1 MGNNNQKPRAHA
13 LDALRGYAII
23 TMVLSAMEAFSVLP
37 RWMYHAQVP
46 PPDHVFDPTI
56 YGITWVDIIF
66 PFFLF
71 SMGAA
76 IPLSLGR
83 QHAKGE
89 SIMKLT
95 WKTVQR
101 WVKLTFFAIFIIH
114 AFPFMLGYEQEWMR
128 YAMPIFFFILLC
140 LMFMPNPF
148 GLSPYKAR
156 AITWS
161 AYLVAVGF
169 MLLQP
174 YAGGAPFRL
183 TDSDCIMLILANV
196 SLTGSIIYLLTIGH
210 PLRRRA
216 LLPFLVALVM
226 AAHTANSW
234 PALLIHTSWLPW
246 LYLPAYQ
253 EYLLIIIPGTVAGE
267 WIAQWLEKMKAND
280 TSEGLVESVQ
290 KKNEAVL
297 ENVNPLKGGGE
308 AVLEN
313 GNPLKGGRGA
323 VLENGNKVKNDEKA
337 VLENVNPLKGGRGAV
352 LENGNGVKNDEKV
365 VLENGN
371 PLKGGG
377 GAVLENEN
385 KVRTRSE
392 EMKDKENSL
401 ALPVAF
407 LSLALIVVNVVL
419 LFGRHL
425 VANLVATMVLTALT
439 AWLLRSR
446 REAGTTGVE
455 AAKQRSASKDAS
467 SQNAAKQEV
476 SNREASSQEAAER
489 EVSNREASSQEAAK
503 QEVSSR
509 EASSQ
514 EASKQEV
521 YNHRSSSIT
530 ASPTLHFWQRLS
542 SAGAYL
548 LLLGLCLES
557 YEGGIRKD
565 DVTLS
570 YLFVTCG
577 LAFYALLLLTVVC
590 DHWHVRWLCAPLEMV
605 GKNPMVAYVS
615 ASMVIIPVLILTHIY
630 PYIDALSSQP
640 LTGFLK
646 GVLLTTLCMAL
657 TAWFTHKRW
666 FWKT

>member
-210 PLRRRA
+210 PLRRLA
-216 LLPFLVALVM
+216 LLPFLVALFM

-280 TSEGLVESVQ
+280 TSKGLVDNYQ
-290 KKNEAVL
+290 KKSEAVL
-297 ENVNPLKGGGE
+297 D
-308 AVLEN
+308 N
-313 GNPLKGGRGA
+313 GNPLNGGREA
-323 VLENGNKVKNDEKA
+323 VLDNGNKVKNDEK
-337 VLENVNPLKGGRGAV
+337 V
-352 LENGNGVKNDEKV
+352 
-365 VLENGN
+365 
-371 PLKGGG
+371 
-377 GAVLENEN
+377 VLENEN

-392 EMKDKENSL
+392 EMKDKENAL
-401 ALPVAF
+401 ALPVAL

-446 REAGTTGVE
+446 RKAGTTGVE
-455 AAKQRSASKDAS
+455 AAKQ
-467 SQNAAKQEV
+467 ET
-476 SNREASSQEAAER
+476 SNQ
-489 EVSNREASSQEAAK
+489 
-503 QEVSSR
+503 
-509 EASSQ
+509 
-514 EASKQEV
+514 
-521 YNHRSSSIT
+521 RSSSAP

-630 PYIDALSSQP
+630 PYIDALSSEP

-646 GVLLTTLCMAL
+646 GVLLTALCMAL

>member
-114 AFPFMLGYEQEWMR
+114 AFPFMLGYEQEWMC

-210 PLRRRA
+210 PLRRLA
-216 LLPFLVALVM
+216 LLPFLVALFM

-280 TSEGLVESVQ
+280 TSKGLVENYQ
-290 KKNEAVL
+290 KKN
-297 ENVNPLKGGGE
+297 E

-323 VLENGNKVKNDEKA
+323 VLESGNKVKNDE
-337 VLENVNPLKGGRGAV
+337 NV
-352 LENGNGVKNDEKV
+352 
-365 VLENGN
+365 
-371 PLKGGG
+371 
-377 GAVLENEN
+377 VLENEN
-385 KVRTRSE
+385 KVKTRSE
-392 EMKDKENSL
+392 EMKDKENAL
-401 ALPVAF
+401 ALPVAL

-455 AAKQRSASKDAS
+455 AAKQ
-467 SQNAAKQEV
+467 ET
-476 SNREASSQEAAER
+476 SNQ
-489 EVSNREASSQEAAK
+489 
-503 QEVSSR
+503 
-509 EASSQ
+509 
-514 EASKQEV
+514 
-521 YNHRSSSIT
+521 RSSSAP

-615 ASMVIIPVLILTHIY
+615 ASMVIIPVLILTQLY

-646 GVLLTTLCMAL
+646 GVLLTALCMAL

>member
-210 PLRRRA
+210 PLRRLA
-216 LLPFLVALVM
+216 LLPFLVALFM

-253 EYLLIIIPGTVAGE
+253 VYLLIIIPGTVAGE

-280 TSEGLVESVQ
+280 TSKGLVDNYQ
-290 KKNEAVL
+290 KKS
-297 ENVNPLKGGGE
+297 E

-313 GNPLKGGRGA
+313 GNLLKGGREA
-323 VLENGNKVKNDEKA
+323 VLENWNKVKNDEKV
-337 VLENVNPLKGGRGAV
+337 VLENGNPLKGGRGAV

-365 VLENGN
+365 VLEN
-371 PLKGGG
+371 
-377 GAVLENEN
+377 EN

-392 EMKDKENSL
+392 EMKDKENAL
-401 ALPVAF
+401 ALPVAL
-407 LSLALIVVNVVL
+407 LSLALIIVNVVL

-455 AAKQRSASKDAS
+455 AAKQRATLKDAS
-467 SQNAAKQEV
+467 SQNAAK
-476 SNREASSQEAAER
+476 R
-489 EVSNREASSQEAAK
+489 EVYNREASSQEAAK

-521 YNHRSSSIT
+521 YNHRSSSIP

-615 ASMVIIPVLILTHIY
+615 ASMVIIPVLILTQLY

-646 GVLLTTLCMAL
+646 GVLLTALCMAL

-666 FWKT
+666 FWQT

>member
-76 IPLSLGR
+76 VPLSLGR

-210 PLRRRA
+210 PLRRLA
-216 LLPFLVALVM
+216 LLPFLIALFM

-267 WIAQWLEKMKAND
+267 WIAQWLETMKAND
-280 TSEGLVESVQ
+280 TSKGLVYNYQ

-297 ENVNPLKGGGE
+297 EN
-308 AVLEN
+308 
-313 GNPLKGGRGA
+313 GNL
-323 VLENGNKVKNDEKA
+323 
-337 VLENVNPLKGGRGAV
+337 LKGGRGAV
-352 LENGNGVKNDEKV
+352 LENGNGVKNDEK
-365 VLENGN
+365 
-371 PLKGGG
+371 
-377 GAVLENEN
+377 AVLENEN

-392 EMKDKENSL
+392 EMKEKENAL
-401 ALPVAF
+401 ALPVAL

-446 REAGTTGVE
+446 REASTTGVE
-455 AAKQRSASKDAS
+455 AAKHRAASKDAS

-476 SNREASSQEAAER
+476 SNREASSQEAAE
-489 EVSNREASSQEAAK
+489 
-503 QEVSSR
+503 QEVS
-509 EASSQ
+509 
-514 EASKQEV
+514 
-521 YNHRSSSIT
+521 NHRSSSIT

-590 DHWHVRWLCAPLEMV
+590 DHWHVHWLCAPLEMV

-646 GVLLTTLCMAL
+646 GVLLTALCMAL

>member
-76 IPLSLGR
+76 IHLSLGR

-89 SIMKLT
+89 SIMMLT

-210 PLRRRA
+210 PLRRLA
-216 LLPFLVALVM
+216 LLPFLVALFM

-253 EYLLIIIPGTVAGE
+253 VYLLIIIPGTVAGE

-280 TSEGLVESVQ
+280 TSKGLVESYQ
-290 KKNEAVL
+290 KKNE
-297 ENVNPLKGGGE
+297 
-308 AVLEN
+308 
-313 GNPLKGGRGA
+313 
-323 VLENGNKVKNDEKA
+323 A

-371 PLKGGG
+371 PLKGGR
-377 GAVLENEN
+377 GAVLENGNGVKNDEKVVLEDEN

-392 EMKDKENSL
+392 EMKEKENAL

-446 REAGTTGVE
+446 REAGTPGVE
-455 AAKQRSASKDAS
+455 AAKQRAASRDAS

-489 EVSNREASSQEAAK
+489 EVSNREASSQEAA
-503 QEVSSR
+503 E
-509 EASSQ
+509 
-514 EASKQEV
+514 QEV
-521 YNHRSSSIT
+521 YNQKTSSIP

-615 ASMVIIPVLILTHIY
+615 ASMVIIPVLILTQLY

-646 GVLLTTLCMAL
+646 GVLLTALCMAL

>member
-210 PLRRRA
+210 PLRRLA
-216 LLPFLVALVM
+216 LLPFLVALFM

-234 PALLIHTSWLPW
+234 PAQLIHTSWLPW

-280 TSEGLVESVQ
+280 TSKGLVDNYQ

-297 ENVNPLKGGGE
+297 ENVNL
-308 AVLEN
+308 
-313 GNPLKGGRGA
+313 
-323 VLENGNKVKNDEKA
+323 
-337 VLENVNPLKGGRGAV
+337 LKGGRGAV
-352 LENGNGVKNDEKV
+352 LENGNGVKNDEK
-365 VLENGN
+365 
-371 PLKGGG
+371 
-377 GAVLENEN
+377 AVLESEN

-392 EMKDKENSL
+392 EMKEKENAL
-401 ALPVAF
+401 ALPVAL

-446 REAGTTGVE
+446 CEVDTTGVE
-455 AAKQRSASKDAS
+455 AAKQRAALKDAS
-467 SQNAAKQEV
+467 SQN
-476 SNREASSQEAAER
+476 
-489 EVSNREASSQEAAK
+489 AAK

-514 EASKQEV
+514 EAAKQEV
-521 YNHRSSSIT
+521 YNQKCSSIP

-615 ASMVIIPVLILTHIY
+615 ASMVIIPVLILTQLY

-646 GVLLTTLCMAL
+646 GVLLTALCMAL

>member
-114 AFPFMLGYEQEWMR
+114 AFPFMLGYEQEWMC

-210 PLRRRA
+210 PLRRLA
-216 LLPFLVALVM
+216 LLPFLVALFM

-280 TSEGLVESVQ
+280 TSKGLVENYQ
-290 KKNEAVL
+290 KKN
-297 ENVNPLKGGGE
+297 E

-313 GNPLKGGRGA
+313 GNPLKGGSEA
-323 VLENGNKVKNDEKA
+323 VFENGNKVKNDEKA
-337 VLENVNPLKGGRGAV
+337 VLENGNPLKGGREAV
-352 LENGNGVKNDEKV
+352 LENGNGVKNDEK
-365 VLENGN
+365 
-371 PLKGGG
+371 
-377 GAVLENEN
+377 AVLENEN

-392 EMKDKENSL
+392 EMKEKENAL
-401 ALPVAF
+401 ALPVAL

-455 AAKQRSASKDAS
+455 AAKQ
-467 SQNAAKQEV
+467 ET
-476 SNREASSQEAAER
+476 SNQ
-489 EVSNREASSQEAAK
+489 
-503 QEVSSR
+503 
-509 EASSQ
+509 
-514 EASKQEV
+514 
-521 YNHRSSSIT
+521 RSSSAP

-615 ASMVIIPVLILTHIY
+615 ASMVIIPVLILTQLY

-646 GVLLTTLCMAL
+646 GVLLTALCMAL

>member
-210 PLRRRA
+210 PLRRLA
-216 LLPFLVALVM
+216 LLPFLVALFM

-280 TSEGLVESVQ
+280 TSKGLVDNYQ
-290 KKNEAVL
+290 KKSEAVL
-297 ENVNPLKGGGE
+297 EK
-308 AVLEN
+308 
-313 GNPLKGGRGA
+313 GNPLKGGREA
-323 VLENGNKVKNDEKA
+323 VLENGK
-337 VLENVNPLKGGRGAV
+337 
-352 LENGNGVKNDEKV
+352 GVKNDEK
-365 VLENGN
+365 
-371 PLKGGG
+371 
-377 GAVLENEN
+377 AVLENEN

-392 EMKDKENSL
+392 EMKEKENSL
-401 ALPVAF
+401 ALPVAL

-455 AAKQRSASKDAS
+455 AAKQDT
-467 SQNAAKQEV
+467 
-476 SNREASSQEAAER
+476 SNQ
-489 EVSNREASSQEAAK
+489 K
-503 QEVSSR
+503 
-509 EASSQ
+509 
-514 EASKQEV
+514 
-521 YNHRSSSIT
+521 SSST
-530 ASPTLHFWQRLS
+530 PASPTLHFWQRLS

-615 ASMVIIPVLILTHIY
+615 ASMVIIPVLILTQLY
-630 PYIDALSSQP
+630 PYIDSLSSQP

>member
-183 TDSDCIMLILANV
+183 ADSDCIMLILANV

-210 PLRRRA
+210 PLRRLA
-216 LLPFLVALVM
+216 LLPFLIALFM

-234 PALLIHTSWLPW
+234 PAQLIHTSWLPW

-267 WIAQWLEKMKAND
+267 WIAQWLEKMKVKD
-280 TSEGLVESVQ
+280 TGKGLVENYQ
-290 KKNEAVL
+290 INE
-297 ENVNPLKGGGE
+297 E
-308 AVLEN
+308 VLEN
-313 GNPLKGGRGA
+313 GNPLKGGREA
-323 VLENGNKVKNDEKA
+323 VPESG
-337 VLENVNPLKGGRGAV
+337 
-352 LENGNGVKNDEKV
+352 
-365 VLENGN
+365 
-371 PLKGGG
+371 
-377 GAVLENEN
+377 N

-392 EMKDKENSL
+392 EMKEKENAL
-401 ALPVAF
+401 ALPVAL
-407 LSLALIVVNVVL
+407 LSSALIVTNVVL

-425 VANLVATMVLTALT
+425 VANLVATIVLTALT

-446 REAGTTGVE
+446 REAGSIGVEAARQRAALKEASSQE
-455 AAKQRSASKDAS
+455 AAKQRI
-467 SQNAAKQEV
+467 
-476 SNREASSQEAAER
+476 SNREASSQEAAEQ
-489 EVSNREASSQEAAK
+489 EVSNQK
-503 QEVSSR
+503 
-509 EASSQ
+509 
-514 EASKQEV
+514 
-521 YNHRSSSIT
+521 SSSSP

-615 ASMVIIPVLILTHIY
+615 ASMVIIPVLILTQLY
-630 PYIDALSSQP
+630 PYIDALSSEP

-646 GVLLTTLCMAL
+646 GVLLTALCMAL

>member
-210 PLRRRA
+210 PLRRLA
-216 LLPFLVALVM
+216 LLPFLVALFM

-234 PALLIHTSWLPW
+234 PALLIHTSWQPW

-267 WIAQWLEKMKAND
+267 WIAQWLETMKAND
-280 TSEGLVESVQ
+280 TSKGLVDNYQ

-297 ENVNPLKGGGE
+297 ENVNL
-308 AVLEN
+308 
-313 GNPLKGGRGA
+313 
-323 VLENGNKVKNDEKA
+323 
-337 VLENVNPLKGGRGAV
+337 LKGGRGAV
-352 LENGNGVKNDEKV
+352 LENGNGVKNDEK
-365 VLENGN
+365 
-371 PLKGGG
+371 
-377 GAVLENEN
+377 AVLESEN

-392 EMKDKENSL
+392 EMKEKENAL
-401 ALPVAF
+401 ALPVAL

-455 AAKQRSASKDAS
+455 AAKQRDASKDAS

-476 SNREASSQEAAER
+476 SSREASSQEAAKQ
-489 EVSNREASSQEAAK
+489 EVYNREASSQEAAK
-503 QEVSSR
+503 QEISNQKTSS
-509 EASSQ
+509 
-514 EASKQEV
+514 V
-521 YNHRSSSIT
+521 P

-615 ASMVIIPVLILTHIY
+615 ASMVIIPVLILTQLY

-646 GVLLTTLCMAL
+646 GVLLTALCMAL

>member
-210 PLRRRA
+210 PLRRLA
-216 LLPFLVALVM
+216 LLPFLVALFM

-280 TSEGLVESVQ
+280 TSKGLVDNYQ
-290 KKNEAVL
+290 KKSEAVL
-297 ENVNPLKGGGE
+297 ES
-308 AVLEN
+308 
-313 GNPLKGGRGA
+313 GNPLKSRRGA
-323 VLENGNKVKNDEKA
+323 VLENGDKVKNDEKA
-337 VLENVNPLKGGRGAV
+337 VLENVNLLKGGR
-352 LENGNGVKNDEKV
+352 E
-365 VLENGN
+365 
-371 PLKGGG
+371 
-377 GAVLENEN
+377 AVLENEN

-392 EMKDKENSL
+392 EMKDKENAL

-476 SNREASSQEAAER
+476 SNREASL
-489 EVSNREASSQEAAK
+489 QEAAK

-615 ASMVIIPVLILTHIY
+615 ASMVIIPVLILTQLY

>member
-210 PLRRRA
+210 PLRRLA
-216 LLPFLVALVM
+216 LLPFLVALFM

-253 EYLLIIIPGTVAGE
+253 VYLLIIIPGTVAGE

-280 TSEGLVESVQ
+280 TSEGLVDNYQ
-290 KKNEAVL
+290 KKS
-297 ENVNPLKGGGE
+297 E

-313 GNPLKGGRGA
+313 GNLLKGGREA
-323 VLENGNKVKNDEKA
+323 VLENWNKVKNDEKV

-365 VLENGN
+365 VLEN
-371 PLKGGG
+371 
-377 GAVLENEN
+377 EN

-392 EMKDKENSL
+392 EMKDKENAL

-455 AAKQRSASKDAS
+455 AAKQRAASRDAS

-476 SNREASSQEAAER
+476 SNREASSQEA
-489 EVSNREASSQEAAK
+489 SK

-514 EASKQEV
+514 EAAKQEV
-521 YNHRSSSIT
+521 YNREASLQEAAQQEVYNQKCSSIP

-646 GVLLTTLCMAL
+646 GVLLTALCMAL

>member
-140 LMFMPNPF
+140 LMFMLNPF

-196 SLTGSIIYLLTIGH
+196 SLIGSIIYLLTIGH
-210 PLRRRA
+210 HLRRLA
-216 LLPFLVALVM
+216 LLPFLVALFM

-234 PALLIHTSWLPW
+234 PAQLIHTSWLPW

-280 TSEGLVESVQ
+280 TSKGLVDNY
-290 KKNEAVL
+290 KKKSEAVL
-297 ENVNPLKGGGE
+297 ENVNPLKGG
-308 AVLEN
+308 
-313 GNPLKGGRGA
+313 KGA
-323 VLENGNKVKNDEKA
+323 VLENGNKVKNDEK
-337 VLENVNPLKGGRGAV
+337 
-352 LENGNGVKNDEKV
+352 
-365 VLENGN
+365 
-371 PLKGGG
+371 
-377 GAVLENEN
+377 AVLENEN

-392 EMKDKENSL
+392 EMKDKENAL
-401 ALPVAF
+401 ALPVAL

-455 AAKQRSASKDAS
+455 AAKQRAASKDAS
-467 SQNAAKQEV
+467 SQNVAKQEV
-476 SNREASSQEAAER
+476 SSREASSQEAAKQ
-489 EVSNREASSQEAAK
+489 EVYNREASSQEAAK
-503 QEVSSR
+503 QEVSNQKT
-509 EASSQ
+509 SS
-514 EASKQEV
+514 V
-521 YNHRSSSIT
+521 P

-646 GVLLTTLCMAL
+646 GVLLTALCMAL

>member
-83 QHAKGE
+83 QYAKGE

-140 LMFMPNPF
+140 FMFMPNPF

-183 TDSDCIMLILANV
+183 ADSDCIMLILANV

-210 PLRRRA
+210 PLRRLA
-216 LLPFLVALVM
+216 LLPFLIALFM

-234 PALLIHTSWLPW
+234 PAQLIHTSWLPW

-267 WIAQWLEKMKAND
+267 WIAQWLEKMKAKD
-280 TSEGLVESVQ
+280 TGKGLVENYQ
-290 KKNEAVL
+290 INEAV
-297 ENVNPLKGGGE
+297 P
-308 AVLEN
+308 EN
-313 GNPLKGGRGA
+313 GNPLKGGREEVLEYGNGVKDVEKAVLKNEIKDEEQEVLENKEEKKGGREA
-323 VLENGNKVKNDEKA
+323 VLENG
-337 VLENVNPLKGGRGAV
+337 
-352 LENGNGVKNDEKV
+352 
-365 VLENGN
+365 
-371 PLKGGG
+371 
-377 GAVLENEN
+377 N

-392 EMKDKENSL
+392 EMKEKENAL
-401 ALPVAF
+401 ALPVAL
-407 LSLALIVVNVVL
+407 LSSALIVTNVVL

-425 VANLVATMVLTALT
+425 VANLIATIVLTALT

-446 REAGTTGVE
+446 REASSTGVE
-455 AAKQRSASKDAS
+455 AAKQRAALKEAS
-467 SQNAAKQEV
+467 SQGAAKQEVSNREASSQGAAKQEV
-476 SNREASSQEAAER
+476 SNREASSQEAAKQR
-489 EVSNREASSQEAAK
+489 ISNREASSQEAAE
-503 QEVSSR
+503 QEVSN
-509 EASSQ
+509 Q
-514 EASKQEV
+514 K
-521 YNHRSSSIT
+521 SSSSP

-615 ASMVIIPVLILTHIY
+615 ASMVIIPVLILTQLY
-630 PYIDALSSQP
+630 PYIDALSSEP

-646 GVLLTTLCMAL
+646 GVLLTALCMAL

>member
-210 PLRRRA
+210 PLRRLA
-216 LLPFLVALVM
+216 LLPFLVALFM

-280 TSEGLVESVQ
+280 TSKGLVESYQ

-297 ENVNPLKGGGE
+297 ENVNPLNGGRE
-308 AVLEN
+308 AVLD
-313 GNPLKGGRGA
+313 
-323 VLENGNKVKNDEKA
+323 NGNKVKNDEK
-337 VLENVNPLKGGRGAV
+337 
-352 LENGNGVKNDEKV
+352 
-365 VLENGN
+365 
-371 PLKGGG
+371 
-377 GAVLENEN
+377 AVLENEN

-392 EMKDKENSL
+392 EMKDKENAL
-401 ALPVAF
+401 ALPVAL

-455 AAKQRSASKDAS
+455 AAKQRAASRDAS
-467 SQNAAKQEV
+467 SQNAAK
-476 SNREASSQEAAER
+476 R

-503 QEVSSR
+503 QEVYNR

-514 EASKQEV
+514 EAAKQEV
-521 YNHRSSSIT
+521 SNQKCSSIP

-557 YEGGIRKD
+557 YEGGIR
-565 DVTLS
+565 
-570 YLFVTCG
+570 
-577 LAFYALLLLTVVC
+577 
-590 DHWHVRWLCAPLEMV
+590 
-605 GKNPMVAYVS
+605 
-615 ASMVIIPVLILTHIY
+615 
-630 PYIDALSSQP
+630 
-640 LTGFLK
+640 
-646 GVLLTTLCMAL
+646 
-657 TAWFTHKRW
+657 
-666 FWKT
+666 

>member
-114 AFPFMLGYEQEWMR
+114 AFPFMLGYEQEWMC

-174 YAGGAPFRL
+174 YAGGAPFRI

-210 PLRRRA
+210 PLRRLA
-216 LLPFLVALVM
+216 LLPFLIALFM

-280 TSEGLVESVQ
+280 TSKGLVDNY
-290 KKNEAVL
+290 KK
-297 ENVNPLKGGGE
+297 KSE

-323 VLENGNKVKNDEKA
+323 VLENGN
-337 VLENVNPLKGGRGAV
+337 
-352 LENGNGVKNDEKV
+352 GVKNDEK
-365 VLENGN
+365 
-371 PLKGGG
+371 
-377 GAVLENEN
+377 AVLENEN

-392 EMKDKENSL
+392 EMKEKENAL
-401 ALPVAF
+401 ALPVAL

-455 AAKQRSASKDAS
+455 AAKQRAASRD
-467 SQNAAKQEV
+467 
-476 SNREASSQEAAER
+476 
-489 EVSNREASSQEAAK
+489 ASSQEAAK
-503 QEVSSR
+503 QEV
-509 EASSQ
+509 
-514 EASKQEV
+514 
-521 YNHRSSSIT
+521 YNQKSSSAP

-646 GVLLTTLCMAL
+646 GVLLTALCMAL

>member
-83 QHAKGE
+83 QYAKGE
-89 SIMKLT
+89 SITKLT

-210 PLRRRA
+210 PLRRLA
-216 LLPFLVALVM
+216 LLPFLIALFM

-234 PALLIHTSWLPW
+234 PAQLIHTSWLPW

-267 WIAQWLEKMKAND
+267 WIAQWLEKMKAKD
-280 TSEGLVESVQ
+280 TGKGLVENYQ
-290 KKNEAVL
+290 KKSEAVI
-297 ENVNPLKGGGE
+297 
-308 AVLEN
+308 EN
-313 GNPLKGGRGA
+313 GNPLKGERGA
-323 VLENGNKVKNDEKA
+323 VLENGNKV
-337 VLENVNPLKGGRGAV
+337 
-352 LENGNGVKNDEKV
+352 
-365 VLENGN
+365 
-371 PLKGGG
+371 
-377 GAVLENEN
+377 
-385 KVRTRSE
+385 RTKSE
-392 EMKDKENSL
+392 EMKEKENAL
-401 ALPVAF
+401 ALPVAL
-407 LSLALIVVNVVL
+407 LSLVLIVTNVVL

-425 VANLVATMVLTALT
+425 VANLIATIVLTALT

-455 AAKQRSASKDAS
+455 AVKQRAALKDAS
-467 SQNAAKQEV
+467 SQGAAKQEV
-476 SNREASSQEAAER
+476 SNREASSQEAAKQR
-489 EVSNREASSQEAAK
+489 ISNREASSQEAAE
-503 QEVSSR
+503 QEVSN
-509 EASSQ
+509 Q
-514 EASKQEV
+514 K
-521 YNHRSSSIT
+521 SSST
-530 ASPTLHFWQRLS
+530 PASPTLHFWQRLS

-615 ASMVIIPVLILTHIY
+615 ASMVIIPVLILTELY
-630 PYIDALSSQP
+630 PYIDALSSEP

-646 GVLLTTLCMAL
+646 GVLLTALCMAL

>member
-23 TMVLSAMEAFSVLP
+23 SMVLSAMEAFSVLP

-210 PLRRRA
+210 PLRRLA
-216 LLPFLVALVM
+216 LLPFLVALFM

-267 WIAQWLEKMKAND
+267 WIAQWLETMKAND
-280 TSEGLVESVQ
+280 TSKGLVDNYQ
-290 KKNEAVL
+290 KKS
-297 ENVNPLKGGGE
+297 E

-323 VLENGNKVKNDEKA
+323 VLENGNGVKNDEKA
-337 VLENVNPLKGGRGAV
+337 VLEN
-352 LENGNGVKNDEKV
+352 
-365 VLENGN
+365 
-371 PLKGGG
+371 
-377 GAVLENEN
+377 EN
-385 KVRTRSE
+385 KVKTRSE
-392 EMKDKENSL
+392 DMKEKENTL
-401 ALPVAF
+401 ALPVAL

-446 REAGTTGVE
+446 RKAGTTGVE
-455 AAKQRSASKDAS
+455 AAKQRAASRDAS

-476 SNREASSQEAAER
+476 SSREASLQEAAKQEF
-489 EVSNREASSQEAAK
+489 SNREASSQEAAK
-503 QEVSSR
+503 QEV
-509 EASSQ
+509 
-514 EASKQEV
+514 
-521 YNHRSSSIT
+521 YNHRSSSIP

-646 GVLLTTLCMAL
+646 GVLLTALCMAL

>member
-23 TMVLSAMEAFSVLP
+23 TMILSAMEAFSVLP

-89 SIMKLT
+89 SITKLT

-114 AFPFMLGYEQEWMR
+114 AFPFMLGYEQKWMR

-210 PLRRRA
+210 PLRRLA
-216 LLPFLVALVM
+216 LLPFLIALFM

-234 PALLIHTSWLPW
+234 PAQLIHTSWLPW

-267 WIAQWLEKMKAND
+267 WIAQWLEKMKAKD
-280 TSEGLVESVQ
+280 TGKGLVENYQ
-290 KKNEAVL
+290 KNE
-297 ENVNPLKGGGE
+297 E
-308 AVLEN
+308 VLEN
-313 GNPLKGGRGA
+313 GNPLKGGREV
-323 VLENGNKVKNDEKA
+323 VLENGNKVKTK
-337 VLENVNPLKGGRGAV
+337 
-352 LENGNGVKNDEKV
+352 
-365 VLENGN
+365 
-371 PLKGGG
+371 
-377 GAVLENEN
+377 
-385 KVRTRSE
+385 SE
-392 EMKDKENSL
+392 EMKEKENAL
-401 ALPVAF
+401 ALPVAL
-407 LSLALIVVNVVL
+407 LSLVLIVTNVVL

-425 VANLVATMVLTALT
+425 VANLIATIVLTALT

-446 REAGTTGVE
+446 REAGSTGVE
-455 AAKQRSASKDAS
+455 AAKQR
-467 SQNAAKQEV
+467 AALK
-476 SNREASSQEAAER
+476 EASSQGAAKQ

-503 QEVSSR
+503 QEVSN
-509 EASSQ
+509 Q
-514 EASKQEV
+514 K
-521 YNHRSSSIT
+521 SSST
-530 ASPTLHFWQRLS
+530 PASPTLHFWQRLS

-615 ASMVIIPVLILTHIY
+615 ASMVIIPVLILTQLY
-630 PYIDALSSQP
+630 PYIDALSSEP

-646 GVLLTTLCMAL
+646 GVLLTALCMAL

>member
-114 AFPFMLGYEQEWMR
+114 AFPFMLGYGQEWMCF
-128 YAMPIFFFILLC
+128 AMPIFFFILLC

-210 PLRRRA
+210 PLRRLA
-216 LLPFLVALVM
+216 LLPFLVALFM

-280 TSEGLVESVQ
+280 TSKGLVKSYQ
-290 KKNEAVL
+290 KKSE
-297 ENVNPLKGGGE
+297 
-308 AVLEN
+308 
-313 GNPLKGGRGA
+313 A

-337 VLENVNPLKGGRGAV
+337 VLEKGNPLKGGREAV
-352 LENGNGVKNDEKV
+352 LENGNKVKNDEKT
-365 VLENGN
+365 
-371 PLKGGG
+371 
-377 GAVLENEN
+377 VLENEN

-392 EMKDKENSL
+392 EMKDKENAL
-401 ALPVAF
+401 ALPVAL

-455 AAKQRSASKDAS
+455 AAKQ
-467 SQNAAKQEV
+467 ET
-476 SNREASSQEAAER
+476 SNQ
-489 EVSNREASSQEAAK
+489 K
-503 QEVSSR
+503 
-509 EASSQ
+509 
-514 EASKQEV
+514 
-521 YNHRSSSIT
+521 SSSAP

-615 ASMVIIPVLILTHIY
+615 ASMVIIPVLILTQLY

-646 GVLLTTLCMAL
+646 GVLLTALCMAL

>member
-210 PLRRRA
+210 PLRRLA
-216 LLPFLVALVM
+216 LLPFLVALFM

-280 TSEGLVESVQ
+280 TSKGLVDNYQ
-290 KKNEAVL
+290 KKSE
-297 ENVNPLKGGGE
+297 
-308 AVLEN
+308 
-313 GNPLKGGRGA
+313 
-323 VLENGNKVKNDEKA
+323 A

-365 VLENGN
+365 VLEN
-371 PLKGGG
+371 
-377 GAVLENEN
+377 EN

-392 EMKDKENSL
+392 EMKDKENAL

-455 AAKQRSASKDAS
+455 AAKQRDASKDAS

-476 SNREASSQEAAER
+476 SNREASSQEAA
-489 EVSNREASSQEAAK
+489 
-503 QEVSSR
+503 
-509 EASSQ
+509 
-514 EASKQEV
+514 KQEV

-615 ASMVIIPVLILTHIY
+615 ASMVIIPVLILTQLY

>member
-210 PLRRRA
+210 PLRRLA
-216 LLPFLVALVM
+216 LLPFLVALFM

-280 TSEGLVESVQ
+280 TSKGLVDNYQ

-297 ENVNPLKGGGE
+297 ENVNPLKGG
-308 AVLEN
+308 
-313 GNPLKGGRGA
+313 RGA
-323 VLENGNKVKNDEKA
+323 VLENGNKVRNDEKA

-365 VLENGN
+365 VLEN
-371 PLKGGG
+371 
-377 GAVLENEN
+377 EN

-392 EMKDKENSL
+392 EMKDKENAL
-401 ALPVAF
+401 ALPVAL

-419 LFGRHL
+419 LFDRHL

-476 SNREASSQEAAER
+476 SNREASSQEAAEQEFSNR
-489 EVSNREASSQEAAK
+489 EASLQEASKQEVSNREASSQEAAK
-503 QEVSSR
+503 QEV
-509 EASSQ
+509 
-514 EASKQEV
+514 
-521 YNHRSSSIT
+521 YNHRSSSIP

-646 GVLLTTLCMAL
+646 GVLLTALCMAL

>member
-210 PLRRRA
+210 PLRRLA
-216 LLPFLVALVM
+216 LLPFLVALFM

-280 TSEGLVESVQ
+280 TSKGLVDNYQ

-297 ENVNPLKGGGE
+297 ES
-308 AVLEN
+308 
-313 GNPLKGGRGA
+313 GNPLKGGSGA
-323 VLENGNKVKNDEKA
+323 VLENGNKVKNDEK
-337 VLENVNPLKGGRGAV
+337 V
-352 LENGNGVKNDEKV
+352 
-365 VLENGN
+365 
-371 PLKGGG
+371 
-377 GAVLENEN
+377 VLENEN

-392 EMKDKENSL
+392 EMKDKENAL
-401 ALPVAF
+401 ALPVAL

-455 AAKQRSASKDAS
+455 AAKQ
-467 SQNAAKQEV
+467 EI
-476 SNREASSQEAAER
+476 SNQ
-489 EVSNREASSQEAAK
+489 K
-503 QEVSSR
+503 
-509 EASSQ
+509 
-514 EASKQEV
+514 
-521 YNHRSSSIT
+521 SSSAP

-615 ASMVIIPVLILTHIY
+615 ASMVIIPVLILTQLY

-646 GVLLTTLCMAL
+646 GVLLTALCMAL

>member
-83 QHAKGE
+83 QYAKGE

-128 YAMPIFFFILLC
+128 YAMPIFFFLLLC

-183 TDSDCIMLILANV
+183 ADSDCIMLILANV

-210 PLRRRA
+210 PLRRLA
-216 LLPFLVALVM
+216 LLPFLIALFM

-234 PALLIHTSWLPW
+234 PAQLIHTSWLPW

-267 WIAQWLEKMKAND
+267 WIAQWLEKMKVKD
-280 TSEGLVESVQ
+280 TGKGLVDNYQ
-290 KKNEAVL
+290 KKN
-297 ENVNPLKGGGE
+297 E

-323 VLENGNKVKNDEKA
+323 VLENE
-337 VLENVNPLKGGRGAV
+337 
-352 LENGNGVKNDEKV
+352 NGVKDVEKV
-365 VLENGN
+365 VLENEIKDEEQEVLEN
-371 PLKGGG
+371 KEEKKGGRE
-377 GAVLENEN
+377 AVLENEN

-392 EMKDKENSL
+392 EMKDKENAL
-401 ALPVAF
+401 ALPVAL
-407 LSLALIVVNVVL
+407 LSLALIVTNVVL

-425 VANLVATMVLTALT
+425 VANLIATIVLTALT

-446 REAGTTGVE
+446 REAGSTGVE
-455 AAKQRSASKDAS
+455 AAKQRAALKEAS
-467 SQNAAKQEV
+467 SQGAAKQEGSNREASSQGAAKQEV
-476 SNREASSQEAAER
+476 SNREASSQEAAKQR
-489 EVSNREASSQEAAK
+489 ISNREASSQEAAE
-503 QEVSSR
+503 QEVSN
-509 EASSQ
+509 Q
-514 EASKQEV
+514 K
-521 YNHRSSSIT
+521 SSST
-530 ASPTLHFWQRLS
+530 PASPTLHFWQRLS

-615 ASMVIIPVLILTHIY
+615 ASMVIIPVLILTELY
-630 PYIDALSSQP
+630 PYIDALSSEP

-646 GVLLTTLCMAL
+646 GVLLTALCMAL

>member
-210 PLRRRA
+210 PLRRLA
-216 LLPFLVALVM
+216 LLPFLVALFM

-280 TSEGLVESVQ
+280 TSKGLVDNYQ
-290 KKNEAVL
+290 KKN
-297 ENVNPLKGGGE
+297 E

-337 VLENVNPLKGGRGAV
+337 VLEKGNPLKGGREAV
-352 LENGNGVKNDEKV
+352 LENVNKVKNDEKV
-365 VLENGN
+365 
-371 PLKGGG
+371 
-377 GAVLENEN
+377 VLENEN

-392 EMKDKENSL
+392 EMKDKENAL
-401 ALPVAF
+401 ALPVAL

-455 AAKQRSASKDAS
+455 AAKQ
-467 SQNAAKQEV
+467 EI
-476 SNREASSQEAAER
+476 SNQ
-489 EVSNREASSQEAAK
+489 K
-503 QEVSSR
+503 
-509 EASSQ
+509 
-514 EASKQEV
+514 
-521 YNHRSSSIT
+521 SSSAP
-530 ASPTLHFWQRLS
+530 ASPTLHFWQCLS

-646 GVLLTTLCMAL
+646 GVLLTALCMAL

>member
-89 SIMKLT
+89 SITKLT

-183 TDSDCIMLILANV
+183 ADSDCIMLILANV

-210 PLRRRA
+210 PLRRLA
-216 LLPFLVALVM
+216 LLPFLIALFM

-234 PALLIHTSWLPW
+234 PAQLIHTSWLPW

-267 WIAQWLEKMKAND
+267 WIAQWLEKMKVKD
-280 TSEGLVESVQ
+280 TDKGLVEKYQ
-290 KKNEAVL
+290 INE
-297 ENVNPLKGGGE
+297 E
-308 AVLEN
+308 VLEN
-313 GNPLKGGRGA
+313 GNPLKGGREA
-323 VLENGNKVKNDEKA
+323 VPENGK
-337 VLENVNPLKGGRGAV
+337 
-352 LENGNGVKNDEKV
+352 GVKDVEKV
-365 VLENGN
+365 VLENEIKDEEQEVLEN
-371 PLKGGG
+371 NEEKKGGRE
-377 GAVLENEN
+377 AVLENGN

-392 EMKDKENSL
+392 EMKEKENAL
-401 ALPVAF
+401 ALPVAI
-407 LSLALIVVNVVL
+407 LSLALIVTNVVL

-425 VANLVATMVLTALT
+425 VANLIATIVLTALT

-446 REAGTTGVE
+446 REAGSTGVE
-455 AAKQRSASKDAS
+455 AARQRAALKEAS

-476 SNREASSQEAAER
+476 SNREASSQEAAKQ
-489 EVSNREASSQEAAK
+489 EVSNRK
-503 QEVSSR
+503 
-509 EASSQ
+509 
-514 EASKQEV
+514 
-521 YNHRSSSIT
+521 SSSSP

-615 ASMVIIPVLILTHIY
+615 ASMVIIPVLILTQLY

-646 GVLLTTLCMAL
+646 GVLLTALCMAL

>member
-210 PLRRRA
+210 PLRRLA
-216 LLPFLVALVM
+216 LLPFLVALFM

-280 TSEGLVESVQ
+280 TSKGLVDNYKQ
-290 KKNEAVL
+290 KS
-297 ENVNPLKGGGE
+297 E

-337 VLENVNPLKGGRGAV
+337 VLEN
-352 LENGNGVKNDEKV
+352 
-365 VLENGN
+365 
-371 PLKGGG
+371 
-377 GAVLENEN
+377 EN

-392 EMKDKENSL
+392 EMKEKENAL
-401 ALPVAF
+401 ALPVAL

-446 REAGTTGVE
+446 RKAGTTGVE
-455 AAKQRSASKDAS
+455 AAKQDT
-467 SQNAAKQEV
+467 
-476 SNREASSQEAAER
+476 SNQ
-489 EVSNREASSQEAAK
+489 
-503 QEVSSR
+503 
-509 EASSQ
+509 
-514 EASKQEV
+514 
-521 YNHRSSSIT
+521 RSSST
-530 ASPTLHFWQRLS
+530 PASPTLHFWQRLS

-615 ASMVIIPVLILTHIY
+615 ASMVIIPVLILTQLY

-646 GVLLTTLCMAL
+646 GVLLTALCMAL

>member
-210 PLRRRA
+210 PLRRLA
-216 LLPFLVALVM
+216 LLPFLVALFM

-280 TSEGLVESVQ
+280 TSKGLVDNYQ

-297 ENVNPLKGGGE
+297 ESGNKVKNDEKV
-308 AVLEN
+308 VLEN

-323 VLENGNKVKNDEKA
+323 VLENGNKVKNDEKT
-337 VLENVNPLKGGRGAV
+337 
-352 LENGNGVKNDEKV
+352 
-365 VLENGN
+365 
-371 PLKGGG
+371 
-377 GAVLENEN
+377 VLENEN

-392 EMKDKENSL
+392 EMKDKENTL
-401 ALPVAF
+401 ALPVAL

-446 REAGTTGVE
+446 RKAGTTGVE
-455 AAKQRSASKDAS
+455 AAKQRAASKDAS
-467 SQNAAKQEV
+467 SQNAAKQELSNREASLQEAAKQEV
-476 SNREASSQEAAER
+476 SNREASSQEAA
-489 EVSNREASSQEAAK
+489 
-503 QEVSSR
+503 
-509 EASSQ
+509 
-514 EASKQEV
+514 KQEV
-521 YNHRSSSIT
+521 YNQKTSSVP

-615 ASMVIIPVLILTHIY
+615 ASMVIIPVLILTQLY

-646 GVLLTTLCMAL
+646 GVLLTALCMAL

>member
-210 PLRRRA
+210 PLRRLA
-216 LLPFLVALVM
+216 LLPFLVALFM

-280 TSEGLVESVQ
+280 TSKGLVDNYQ
-290 KKNEAVL
+290 KKS
-297 ENVNPLKGGGE
+297 E

-313 GNPLKGGRGA
+313 GNLLKGGREA
-323 VLENGNKVKNDEKA
+323 VLENWNKVKNDEKV
-337 VLENVNPLKGGRGAV
+337 VLENGNPLKGGRGAV

-365 VLENGN
+365 VLEN
-371 PLKGGG
+371 
-377 GAVLENEN
+377 EN

-392 EMKDKENSL
+392 EMKDKENAL

-476 SNREASSQEAAER
+476 SNREASSQEA
-489 EVSNREASSQEAAK
+489 
-503 QEVSSR
+503 
-509 EASSQ
+509 
-514 EASKQEV
+514 SKQEV
-521 YNHRSSSIT
+521 YNQKTSSIP

>member
-140 LMFMPNPF
+140 FMFMPNPL

-210 PLRRRA
+210 PLRRLA
-216 LLPFLVALVM
+216 LLPFLVALFM

-234 PALLIHTSWLPW
+234 PAQLIHTSWLPW

-280 TSEGLVESVQ
+280 TSKGLVESYQ

-297 ENVNPLKGGGE
+297 EN
-308 AVLEN
+308 
-313 GNPLKGGRGA
+313 GNPLNGGR
-323 VLENGNKVKNDEKA
+323 E
-337 VLENVNPLKGGRGAV
+337 AV
-352 LENGNGVKNDEKV
+352 LENGNGVKNDEK
-365 VLENGN
+365 
-371 PLKGGG
+371 
-377 GAVLENEN
+377 AVLENEN

-392 EMKDKENSL
+392 EMKEKENAL
-401 ALPVAF
+401 ALPVAL

-455 AAKQRSASKDAS
+455 AAKQRAASRDAS
-467 SQNAAKQEV
+467 SQNAAK
-476 SNREASSQEAAER
+476 R

-503 QEVSSR
+503 QEVSN
-509 EASSQ
+509 Q
-514 EASKQEV
+514 KC
-521 YNHRSSSIT
+521 SSIP

-646 GVLLTTLCMAL
+646 GVLLTALCMAL

>member
-161 AYLVAVGF
+161 AYLVVVGF

-210 PLRRRA
+210 PLRRLA
-216 LLPFLVALVM
+216 LLPFLVALFM

-267 WIAQWLEKMKAND
+267 WIAQWLETMKAND
-280 TSEGLVESVQ
+280 TSEGLVESYQ

-297 ENVNPLKGGGE
+297 ENVNPLKSRRGAVLENGDKVKNDE
-308 AVLEN
+308 KAVLEN
-313 GNPLKGGRGA
+313 GNPLKGGRES
-323 VLENGNKVKNDEKA
+323 VLQ
-337 VLENVNPLKGGRGAV
+337 
-352 LENGNGVKNDEKV
+352 
-365 VLENGN
+365 
-371 PLKGGG
+371 
-377 GAVLENEN
+377 NEN

-392 EMKDKENSL
+392 EMKDKENAL

-476 SNREASSQEAAER
+476 SNREASL
-489 EVSNREASSQEAAK
+489 QEAAK

-521 YNHRSSSIT
+521 YNQKCSSIP

-646 GVLLTTLCMAL
+646 GVLLTALCMAL

>member
-161 AYLVAVGF
+161 AYLVVVGF

-210 PLRRRA
+210 PLRRLA
-216 LLPFLVALVM
+216 LLPFLVALFM

-253 EYLLIIIPGTVAGE
+253 VYLLIIIPGTVAGE

-280 TSEGLVESVQ
+280 TSKGLVENYQ
-290 KKNEAVL
+290 KKSEAVL
-297 ENVNPLKGGGE
+297 D
-308 AVLEN
+308 N

-323 VLENGNKVKNDEKA
+323 VLENGNGLKNDEKA
-337 VLENVNPLKGGRGAV
+337 VLENVNPLKGGREAV
-352 LENGNGVKNDEKV
+352 LENG
-365 VLENGN
+365 
-371 PLKGGG
+371 
-377 GAVLENEN
+377 N

-392 EMKDKENSL
+392 EMKEKENAL
-401 ALPVAF
+401 ALPVAL
-407 LSLALIVVNVVL
+407 LSLALIIVNVVL

-455 AAKQRSASKDAS
+455 AAKQRDASKDAS

-476 SNREASSQEAAER
+476 SNREASL
-489 EVSNREASSQEAAK
+489 QEAAK

-514 EASKQEV
+514 EAAKQEV
-521 YNHRSSSIT
+521 YNQKCSSIP

-646 GVLLTTLCMAL
+646 GVLLTALCMAL

>member
-210 PLRRRA
+210 PLRRLA
-216 LLPFLVALVM
+216 LLPFLVALFM

-280 TSEGLVESVQ
+280 MSKGLVDNYQ
-290 KKNEAVL
+290 KKN
-297 ENVNPLKGGGE
+297 E

-337 VLENVNPLKGGRGAV
+337 VLEKGNPLKGGKGAV
-352 LENGNGVKNDEKV
+352 LENGNKVKNDEK
-365 VLENGN
+365 
-371 PLKGGG
+371 
-377 GAVLENEN
+377 AVLENEN

-392 EMKDKENSL
+392 EMKEKENAL
-401 ALPVAF
+401 ALPVAL

-419 LFGRHL
+419 LFGRYL

-455 AAKQRSASKDAS
+455 AAKQDT
-467 SQNAAKQEV
+467 
-476 SNREASSQEAAER
+476 SNQ
-489 EVSNREASSQEAAK
+489 
-503 QEVSSR
+503 
-509 EASSQ
+509 
-514 EASKQEV
+514 
-521 YNHRSSSIT
+521 RSSST
-530 ASPTLHFWQRLS
+530 PASPTLHFWQRLS

-615 ASMVIIPVLILTHIY
+615 ASMVIIPVLILTQLY
-630 PYIDALSSQP
+630 PYIDALSSEP

-646 GVLLTTLCMAL
+646 GVLLTALCMAL

>member
-89 SIMKLT
+89 SITKLT
-95 WKTVQR
+95 WKTIQR

-128 YAMPIFFFILLC
+128 YAMPIFFFLLLC

-156 AITWS
+156 TITWS

-174 YAGGAPFRL
+174 YVGGAPFRL
-183 TDSDCIMLILANV
+183 ADSDCIMLILANV

-210 PLRRRA
+210 PLRRLA
-216 LLPFLVALVM
+216 LLPFLIALFM

-234 PALLIHTSWLPW
+234 PAQLIHTSWLPW

-280 TSEGLVESVQ
+280 TSKGLVDNYQ
-290 KKNEAVL
+290 KKSEAVL
-297 ENVNPLKGGGE
+297 D
-308 AVLEN
+308 N
-313 GNPLKGGRGA
+313 G
-323 VLENGNKVKNDEKA
+323 
-337 VLENVNPLKGGRGAV
+337 NPLKGGRGAV

-365 VLENGN
+365 VLEN
-371 PLKGGG
+371 
-377 GAVLENEN
+377 EN

-392 EMKDKENSL
+392 EMKDKENAL
-401 ALPVAF
+401 ALPVAL

-425 VANLVATMVLTALT
+425 IANLVATMVLTALT

-455 AAKQRSASKDAS
+455 AAKQRAASKDAS
-467 SQNAAKQEV
+467 SQEAAKQELSNREASLQEAAKQEV
-476 SNREASSQEAAER
+476 SNREASSQEAA
-489 EVSNREASSQEAAK
+489 
-503 QEVSSR
+503 
-509 EASSQ
+509 
-514 EASKQEV
+514 KQEV
-521 YNHRSSSIT
+521 YNQKSSSIT

-542 SAGAYL
+542 LAGAYL

-615 ASMVIIPVLILTHIY
+615 ASMVIIPVLILTQLY
-630 PYIDALSSQP
+630 PYIDALSSEP

-646 GVLLTTLCMAL
+646 GVLLTALCMAL

>member
-95 WKTVQR
+95 LKTVQR

-114 AFPFMLGYEQEWMR
+114 AFPFMLGYEQEWMC
-128 YAMPIFFFILLC
+128 YAMPIFFFLLLC
-140 LMFMPNPF
+140 IMFMPNPF

-210 PLRRRA
+210 PLRRLA
-216 LLPFLVALVM
+216 LLPFLIALFM

-234 PALLIHTSWLPW
+234 PAQLIHTSWLPW

-267 WIAQWLEKMKAND
+267 WIAQWLEKMKAKD
-280 TSEGLVESVQ
+280 TGKGLVENYQ
-290 KKNEAVL
+290 KKS
-297 ENVNPLKGGGE
+297 E

-313 GNPLKGGRGA
+313 GNPLKGGREA
-323 VLENGNKVKNDEKA
+323 VLESGNK
-337 VLENVNPLKGGRGAV
+337 
-352 LENGNGVKNDEKV
+352 VKNDEKV
-365 VLENGN
+365 VLEN
-371 PLKGGG
+371 
-377 GAVLENEN
+377 EN
-385 KVRTRSE
+385 KVRTKSE
-392 EMKDKENSL
+392 EMKEKENAL
-401 ALPVAF
+401 ALPVAL
-407 LSLALIVVNVVL
+407 LSSALIVVNVVL

-446 REAGTTGVE
+446 REAGSTGVE
-455 AAKQRSASKDAS
+455 AAKQRAASKDAS
-467 SQNAAKQEV
+467 SQGAAKQEVSNRDASSQGAAKQEV
-476 SNREASSQEAAER
+476 SNREASSQEAAEQ
-489 EVSNREASSQEAAK
+489 EVSNQK
-503 QEVSSR
+503 
-509 EASSQ
+509 
-514 EASKQEV
+514 
-521 YNHRSSSIT
+521 SSST
-530 ASPTLHFWQRLS
+530 PASPTLHFWQRLS

-605 GKNPMVAYVS
+605 GKNSMVAYVS

-646 GVLLTTLCMAL
+646 GVLLTALCMAL
-657 TAWFTHKRW
+657 TAWFTHERW

>member
-140 LMFMPNPF
+140 LIFMPNPF

-210 PLRRRA
+210 PLRRLA
-216 LLPFLVALVM
+216 LLPFLIALFM

-234 PALLIHTSWLPW
+234 PAQLIHTSWLPW

-267 WIAQWLEKMKAND
+267 WIAQWLEKMKAKD
-280 TSEGLVESVQ
+280 TGKGLVENYQ
-290 KKNEAVL
+290 IN
-297 ENVNPLKGGGE
+297 E

-313 GNPLKGGRGA
+313 GNPLKGGREA
-323 VLENGNKVKNDEKA
+323 VLESGNKVKNDEKA
-337 VLENVNPLKGGRGAV
+337 VLENVNPLKGGREAV
-352 LENGNGVKNDEKV
+352 LESGNKVKNDEKV
-365 VLENGN
+365 
-371 PLKGGG
+371 
-377 GAVLENEN
+377 VLENEN

-392 EMKDKENSL
+392 EVKDKENAL
-401 ALPVAF
+401 ALPVAL
-407 LSLALIVVNVVL
+407 LSLVLIVTNVVL

-425 VANLVATMVLTALT
+425 VANLIATIVLTALT

-455 AAKQRSASKDAS
+455 AAKQRAALKEAS
-467 SQNAAKQEV
+467 SQGAAKQEV
-476 SNREASSQEAAER
+476 SNREASSQEAAKQR
-489 EVSNREASSQEAAK
+489 ISNREASSQEAAE
-503 QEVSSR
+503 QEVSN
-509 EASSQ
+509 Q
-514 EASKQEV
+514 K
-521 YNHRSSSIT
+521 SSSSP
-530 ASPTLHFWQRLS
+530 ASPTLLFWQRLS

-615 ASMVIIPVLILTHIY
+615 ASMVIIPVLILTQLY

-646 GVLLTTLCMAL
+646 GVLLTALCMAL

>member
-210 PLRRRA
+210 PLRRLA
-216 LLPFLVALVM
+216 LLPFLVALFM

-280 TSEGLVESVQ
+280 TSKGLVESYL

-297 ENVNPLKGGGE
+297 ENVNPLKGGRE
-308 AVLEN
+308 
-313 GNPLKGGRGA
+313 
-323 VLENGNKVKNDEKA
+323 
-337 VLENVNPLKGGRGAV
+337 AV

-365 VLENGN
+365 VLED
-371 PLKGGG
+371 
-377 GAVLENEN
+377 EN

-392 EMKDKENSL
+392 EMKEKENAL
-401 ALPVAF
+401 ALPVAL

-455 AAKQRSASKDAS
+455 AAKQRATLKDAS
-467 SQNAAKQEV
+467 SQNAAK
-476 SNREASSQEAAER
+476 R
-489 EVSNREASSQEAAK
+489 EVYNREASSQEAAK
-503 QEVSSR
+503 QEV
-509 EASSQ
+509 
-514 EASKQEV
+514 
-521 YNHRSSSIT
+521 YNQKCSSIP

-615 ASMVIIPVLILTHIY
+615 ASMVIIPVLILTQLY

>member
-114 AFPFMLGYEQEWMR
+114 AFPFMLGYEQEWMC

-196 SLTGSIIYLLTIGH
+196 SLTGSIIYLLTIGY
-210 PLRRRA
+210 PLRRLA
-216 LLPFLVALVM
+216 LLPFLIALFM

-253 EYLLIIIPGTVAGE
+253 EYLFIIIPGTVAGE
-267 WIAQWLEKMKAND
+267 WIAQWLETMNAND
-280 TSEGLVESVQ
+280 TSKGLVDNYQ
-290 KKNEAVL
+290 KKS
-297 ENVNPLKGGGE
+297 E

-313 GNPLKGGRGA
+313 GNQLKGGRGA
-323 VLENGNKVKNDEKA
+323 VLES
-337 VLENVNPLKGGRGAV
+337 
-352 LENGNGVKNDEKV
+352 GNGVKNDEK
-365 VLENGN
+365 
-371 PLKGGG
+371 
-377 GAVLENEN
+377 AVLENEN

-392 EMKDKENSL
+392 EMKDKENAL
-401 ALPVAF
+401 ALPVAL
-407 LSLALIVVNVVL
+407 LSLALIVTNVVL

-455 AAKQRSASKDAS
+455 AAKQ
-467 SQNAAKQEV
+467 ET
-476 SNREASSQEAAER
+476 SNQ
-489 EVSNREASSQEAAK
+489 
-503 QEVSSR
+503 
-509 EASSQ
+509 
-514 EASKQEV
+514 
-521 YNHRSSSIT
+521 RSSST
-530 ASPTLHFWQRLS
+530 PASPTLHFWQRLS

-605 GKNPMVAYVS
+605 GKSPMVAYVS
-615 ASMVIIPVLILTHIY
+615 ASMVIIPVLILTQLY

-646 GVLLTTLCMAL
+646 GVLLTALCMAL

>member
-210 PLRRRA
+210 PLRRLA
-216 LLPFLVALVM
+216 LLPFLVALFM

-234 PALLIHTSWLPW
+234 PAQLIHTSWLPW

-280 TSEGLVESVQ
+280 TSKGLVDNYQ
-290 KKNEAVL
+290 KKSEAVL
-297 ENVNPLKGGGE
+297 D
-308 AVLEN
+308 N
-313 GNPLKGGRGA
+313 GNPLNGGR
-323 VLENGNKVKNDEKA
+323 E
-337 VLENVNPLKGGRGAV
+337 AV
-352 LENGNGVKNDEKV
+352 LENGNGVKNDEK
-365 VLENGN
+365 
-371 PLKGGG
+371 
-377 GAVLENEN
+377 AVLENEN

-392 EMKDKENSL
+392 EMKDKENAL
-401 ALPVAF
+401 ALPVAL

-455 AAKQRSASKDAS
+455 AAKQRAASKDAS
-467 SQNAAKQEV
+467 SQNVAKQEV
-476 SNREASSQEAAER
+476 SSREASSQEAAKQ
-489 EVSNREASSQEAAK
+489 EVYNREASSQEAAK
-503 QEVSSR
+503 QEVSNQKT
-509 EASSQ
+509 SS
-514 EASKQEV
+514 V
-521 YNHRSSSIT
+521 P

-646 GVLLTTLCMAL
+646 GVLLTALCMAL

>member
-183 TDSDCIMLILANV
+183 ADSDCIMLILANV

-210 PLRRRA
+210 PLRRLA
-216 LLPFLVALVM
+216 LLPFLIALFM

-234 PALLIHTSWLPW
+234 PAQLIHTSWLPW

-267 WIAQWLEKMKAND
+267 WIAQWLEKMKVKD
-280 TSEGLVESVQ
+280 TGKGLVENYQ
-290 KKNEAVL
+290 INEAV
-297 ENVNPLKGGGE
+297 P
-308 AVLEN
+308 EN
-313 GNPLKGGRGA
+313 GNQLKGGR
-323 VLENGNKVKNDEKA
+323 E
-337 VLENVNPLKGGRGAV
+337 AV
-352 LENGNGVKNDEKV
+352 LENGNGVKDVEKV
-365 VLENGN
+365 VLENEIKDEEQEVLEN
-371 PLKGGG
+371 KEEKKGGRE
-377 GAVLENEN
+377 AVLENEN

-392 EMKDKENSL
+392 EVKDKENAL
-401 ALPVAF
+401 ALPVAL
-407 LSLALIVVNVVL
+407 LSLVLIVTNVVL

-425 VANLVATMVLTALT
+425 VANLIATIVLTALT

-446 REAGTTGVE
+446 REAGSTSVE
-455 AAKQRSASKDAS
+455 AARQRAVLKEAS
-467 SQNAAKQEV
+467 SQGAAKQEV
-476 SNREASSQEAAER
+476 SNQ
-489 EVSNREASSQEAAK
+489 K
-503 QEVSSR
+503 
-509 EASSQ
+509 
-514 EASKQEV
+514 
-521 YNHRSSSIT
+521 SSSSP

-615 ASMVIIPVLILTHIY
+615 ASMVIIPVLILTQLY
-630 PYIDALSSQP
+630 PYIDALSSEP

-646 GVLLTTLCMAL
+646 GVLLTALCMAL